1 MGKITKRTIEALK
14 PKAATDV
21 FLWDSELKGFGVR
34 MKPSGAAS
42 FLIQYRNQHGE
53 TRRLALGKVGTLTP
67 DEARAAARRKLASVA
82 EGADPSAERHASRG
96 AITVAELCE
105 WYLEQARAGR
115 LLGKNGRRIKAST
128 LEMDRSRIE
137 AHVKPLIGKRTAAG
151 LTLDDIEQL
160 QADIAEGRTAKERE
174 GRGGNTTGG
183 GGVAGR
189 TVGMLHAIFE
199 QGKRRKK
206 IDRNPADGVRK
217 MASGRRKRRLS
228 FAELQAFGR
237 SMEEAARDGENA
249 TGLAAIRAIVLTGF
263 RRMEVLG
270 MRREWLD
277 ERERSVHFPDTKSGE
292 QVRPIGRAALKALQ
306 SAPRRE
312 GCPYVF
318 PSDVEDGGGHFVG
331 VVKVLDRIAARA
343 GLKDVSPHVL
353 RHTFSS
359 VAGDLGFS
367 KLTIAGLLG
376 HAAKG
381 DTESY
386 VHLDT
391 ALLSAA
397 DRVSAHIAAALDGEP
412 ASKIVD
418 LHQRV
423 G

>member
-1 MGKITKRTIEALK
+1 
-14 PKAATDV
+14 V
-21 FLWDSELKGFGVR
+21 
-34 MKPSGAAS
+34 
-42 FLIQYRNQHGE
+42 
-53 TRRLALGKVGTLTP
+53 LGKVGTLTP
-67 DEARAAARRKLASVA
+67 DEARTAARRKLARVA
-82 EGADPSAERHASRG
+82 EGADPSAERHASRD
-96 AITVAELCE
+96 ALTASELCE
-105 WYLEQARAGR
+105 WYLEQAEAGR

-128 LEMDRSRIE
+128 LDMDRSRIE
-137 AHVKPLIGKRTAAG
+137 AHVKPLIGKRPVAG
-151 LTLDDIEQL
+151 LTLDDIEQF
-160 QADIAEGRTAKERE
+160 QADIAEGRTAKGRE

-183 GGVAGR
+183 AAVAGR

-206 IDRNPADGVRK
+206 IGSNPADGVRK
-217 MASGRRKRRLS
+217 MVGGRRKRRLS
-228 FAELQAFGR
+228 EAELETFGR
-237 SMEEAARDGENA
+237 AMREASADGENA
-249 TGLAAIRAIVLTGF
+249 TGLAAIRALLLTGF

-277 ERERSVHFPDTKSGE
+277 ERERAAHFPDTKSGE
-292 QVRPIGRAALKALQ
+292 QVRPVGQAALKTLQ
-306 SAPRRE
+306 GVPSRA

-318 PSDVEDGGGHFVG
+318 PSDLEDSAGHFVG
-331 VVKVLDRIAARA
+331 VVKVLDRIAGRA

-391 ALLSAA
+391 ALLAA
-397 DRVSAHIAAALDGEP
+397 AERVSAHIAAALDGESQSNVLEFSE
-412 ASKIVD
+412 A
-418 LHQRV
+418 RV
-423 G
+423 SYNPRA

>member
-1 MGKITKRTIEALK
+1 MGKLTKRTIEALK
-14 PKAATDV
+14 PKAAGDV
-21 FLWDSELKGFGVR
+21 FLWDNELKGFGVR

-53 TRRLALGKVGTLTP
+53 TRRLALGKIGTLTP
-67 DEARAAARRKLASVA
+67 DEARTVARRKLATVA
-82 EGADPSAERHASRG
+82 EGADPSAERHASRD
-96 AITVAELCE
+96 ALTVSDLCE

-128 LEMDRSRIE
+128 LNMDRSRIE
-137 AHVKPLIGKRTAAG
+137 AHVKPLIGKRAVAG

-160 QADIAEGRTAKERE
+160 QADIAEGRTAKGRE

-183 GGVAGR
+183 AAVAGR
-189 TVGMLHAIFE
+189 TVGMLHAILE
-199 QGKRRKK
+199 QAKRRKN
-206 IDRNPADGVRK
+206 IGVNPADGVRK
-217 MASGRRKRRLS
+217 MVGGRRKRRLS
-228 FAELQAFGR
+228 EAELESFGR
-237 SMEEAARDGENA
+237 AMGEAAANGENT
-249 TGLAAIRAIVLTGF
+249 TGVAAIRALLLTGF
-263 RRMEVLG
+263 RRMEVMG

-306 SAPRRE
+306 SVPTRD

-318 PSDVEDGGGHFVG
+318 PSDLKDSHGHFVG
-331 VVKVLDRIAARA
+331 VVKVLERIAGRA

-359 VAGDLGFS
+359 IAGDLGFS

-391 ALLSAA
+391 ALLAA
-397 DRVSAHIAAALDGEP
+397 AERVSAHIAEALDGQP
-412 ASKIVD
+412 TNKVVD
-418 LHQRV
+418 LHQRA

>member
-1 MGKITKRTIEALK
+1 MGKITKRIIEALK

-270 MRREWLD
+270 MRREWL
-277 ERERSVHFPDTKSGE
+277 ESGNGRCISPIPSPANRSVRLAE
-292 QVRPIGRAALKALQ
+292 RP
-306 SAPRRE
+306 
-312 GCPYVF
+312 
-318 PSDVEDGGGHFVG
+318 
-331 VVKVLDRIAARA
+331 
-343 GLKDVSPHVL
+343 
-353 RHTFSS
+353 
-359 VAGDLGFS
+359 
-367 KLTIAGLLG
+367 
-376 HAAKG
+376 
-381 DTESY
+381 
-386 VHLDT
+386 
-391 ALLSAA
+391 
-397 DRVSAHIAAALDGEP
+397 
-412 ASKIVD
+412 
-418 LHQRV
+418 
-423 G
+423 